1 MCPWVSEG
9 SIDASLLSA
18 ILALLRSLK
27 TLTLLV
33 HPYSI
38 AKSALRPPAPP
49 PSPFPSWQCLQG
61 SKKENFGTEKWGT
74 GKEED
79 LFFNLWVLATL
90 SHNVPPDSWDSQFE
104 KHWRMTFLL
113 PLFLCRKRMKLW
125 QSRNSRTVKV
135 YIYFFFLYLVFV
147 NRIWKR
153 WNLAD

>member
-1 MCPWVSEG
+1 MPVYCQPSWHFCVVSRHWHCWF
-9 SIDASLLSA
+9 IHILLPN
-18 ILALLRSLK
+18 LLFIPQPLP
-27 TLTLLV
+27 LLLFL
-33 HPYSI
+33 P
-38 AKSALRPPAPP
+38 
-49 PSPFPSWQCLQG
+49 WQCLQG

-74 GKEED
+74 GEEED

-90 SHNVPPDSWDSQFE
+90 FHNVPPDSWDSQFE